1 VTDVQEDFMEPLNP
15 WFGKAAIVGIIAT
28 IAVIRAPFGSQSRKI
43 PIATNL
49 RSPRETFVLALAW
62 LGSMILPLLWVFYS
76 PLFAIAEYPLNPAI
90 FAVGVIVA
98 ASGLWLFRQ
107 SHIELGKNWSIS
119 LDLREGHQLVTSGLY
134 RYVRHPMYTSI
145 FLYALGQVLVV
156 PNWIVGPA
164 NLVAFF
170 VLFAVR
176 VQPEERMM
184 ADKFGDQYRNY
195 LVRTKRLIPGIW

>member
-1 VTDVQEDFMEPLNP
+1 
-15 WFGKAAIVGIIAT
+15 
-28 IAVIRAPFGSQSRKI
+28 
-43 PIATNL
+43 
-49 RSPRETFVLALAW
+49 
-62 LGSMILPLLWVFYS
+62 MILPLLWVFS
-76 PLFAIAEYPLNPAI
+76 PLFAIAEYPLNSVI
-90 FAVGVIVA
+90 FAAGVLVA

-119 LDLREGHQLVTSGLY
+119 LDLREGHQFVTSGLY
-134 RYVRHPMYTSI
+134 RHLRHPMYTSI
-145 FLYALGQVLVV
+145 FLCALGQALVV

-184 ADKFGDQYRNY
+184 AEKFGDQYRSY
-195 LVRTKRLIPGIW
+195 LAKTKRLIPGIW

>member
-1 VTDVQEDFMEPLNP
+1 MQPLNP
-15 WFGKAAIVGIIAT
+15 WFGKAAIVGIIAA
-28 IAVIRAPFGSQSRKI
+28 IIVIRAPFGRQSRKI
-43 PIATNL
+43 PIAASH
-49 RSPRETFVLALAW
+49 RSPRETVVLALAW
-62 LGSMILPLLWVFYS
+62 LGSMILPLLWVFS
-76 PLFAIAEYPLNPAI
+76 PLFAIAEYPLNSVI
-90 FAVGVIVA
+90 FAAGVLVA

-134 RYVRHPMYTSI
+134 RHLRHPMYTSI
-145 FLYALGQVLVV
+145 FLCALGQALVV

-170 VLFAVR
+170 VLFTVR

-184 ADKFGDQYRNY
+184 AEKFGDQYGSY
-195 LVRTKRLIPGIW
+195 LAKTKRLIPGIW

>member
-1 VTDVQEDFMEPLNP
+1 MQPLNP
-15 WFGKAAIVGIIAT
+15 WFGKAAIVGIIAA
-28 IAVIRAPFGSQSRKI
+28 IIVIRAPFGRQSRKI
-43 PIATNL
+43 PIAASH
-49 RSPRETFVLALAW
+49 RSPRETVVLALAW
-62 LGSMILPLLWVFYS
+62 LGSMILPLLWVFS
-76 PLFAIAEYPLNPAI
+76 PLFAIAEYPLNSVI
-90 FAVGVIVA
+90 FAAGVLVA

-134 RYVRHPMYTSI
+134 RHLRHPMYTSI
-145 FLYALGQVLVV
+145 FLCALGQALVV

-184 ADKFGDQYRNY
+184 AEKFGDQYRSY
-195 LVRTKRLIPGIW
+195 LAKTKRLIPGIW

>member
-1 VTDVQEDFMEPLNP
+1 VQPLNP
-15 WFGKAAIVGIIAT
+15 WFGKAAIVGIIAA
-28 IAVIRAPFGSQSRKI
+28 IIVIRAPFGRQSRKI
-43 PIATNL
+43 PIAASH
-49 RSPRETFVLALAW
+49 RSPRETVVLALAW
-62 LGSMILPLLWVFYS
+62 LGSMILPLLWLFS
-76 PLFAIAEYPLNPAI
+76 PLFAIAEYPLNSVI
-90 FAVGVIVA
+90 FAAGVLVA

-134 RYVRHPMYTSI
+134 RHLRHPMYTSI
-145 FLYALGQVLVV
+145 FLCALGQALVV

-170 VLFAVR
+170 VLFTVR

-184 ADKFGDQYRNY
+184 AEKFGDQYRSY
-195 LVRTKRLIPGIW
+195 LAKTKRLIPGIW

>member
-1 VTDVQEDFMEPLNP
+1 VQPLNP
-15 WFGKAAIVGIIAT
+15 WFGKAAILGILAAI
-28 IAVIRAPFGSQSRKI
+28 IVIRAPFGRQSRKI
-43 PIATNL
+43 PIAASH
-49 RSPRETFVLALAW
+49 RSPRETVVLALAW
-62 LGSMILPLLWVFYS
+62 LGSMILPLLWVFS
-76 PLFAIAEYPLNPAI
+76 PLFAIADYPLNSVI
-90 FAVGVIVA
+90 FAAGVLVA

-107 SHIELGKNWSIS
+107 SHIELGKNWSMS

-134 RYVRHPMYTSI
+134 RHLRHPMYTSI
-145 FLYALGQVLVV
+145 FLCALGQALVV

-184 ADKFGDQYRNY
+184 AEKFGDQYRSY
-195 LVRTKRLIPGIW
+195 LAKTKRLIPGIW

>member
-1 VTDVQEDFMEPLNP
+1 VQPLNP
-15 WFGKAAIVGIIAT
+15 WFGKAAIVGIIAA
-28 IAVIRAPFGSQSRKI
+28 IIVIRAPFGRQSRKI
-43 PIATNL
+43 PIAASH
-49 RSPRETFVLALAW
+49 RSPRETVVLALAW
-62 LGSMILPLLWVFYS
+62 LGSMILPLLWVFS
-76 PLFAIAEYPLNPAI
+76 PLFAIAEYPLNSVI
-90 FAVGVIVA
+90 FAAGVLVA

-134 RYVRHPMYTSI
+134 RHLRHPMYTSI
-145 FLYALGQVLVV
+145 FLCALGQALVV

-184 ADKFGDQYRNY
+184 AEKFGDQYGSY
-195 LVRTKRLIPGIW
+195 LAKTKRLIPGIW

>member
-1 VTDVQEDFMEPLNP
+1 MEPLNP
-15 WFGKAAIVGIIAT
+15 WFGKAAILGIIAA
-28 IAVIRAPFGSQSRKI
+28 IIVIRAPFGSQSRKI
-43 PIATNL
+43 PIAANH
-49 RSPRETFVLALAW
+49 RGPRETVVLALAW
-62 LGSMILPLLWVFYS
+62 LGSMILPLIWVFS
-76 PLFAIAEYPLNPAI
+76 PLFAMAEYPLNPAV
-90 FAVGVIVA
+90 FAGGVLVA

-134 RYVRHPMYTSI
+134 RHVRHPMYTSI
-145 FLYALGQVLVV
+145 FLYALGQALVV

-176 VQPEERMM
+176 VQSEEKMM
-184 ADKFGDQYRNY
+184 ADKFGDEYRNY
-195 LVRTKRLIPGIW
+195 LTKTKRLVPGIW

>member
-1 VTDVQEDFMEPLNP
+1 VQPLNP
-15 WFGKAAIVGIIAT
+15 WFGKAAIVGIIAA
-28 IAVIRAPFGSQSRKI
+28 IIVIRAPFGRQSRKI
-43 PIATNL
+43 PIAASH
-49 RSPRETFVLALAW
+49 RSPRETVVLALAW
-62 LGSMILPLLWVFYS
+62 LGSMILPLLWVFS
-76 PLFAIAEYPLNPAI
+76 PLFAIAEYPLNSVI
-90 FAVGVIVA
+90 FAAGVLVA

-134 RYVRHPMYTSI
+134 RHLRHPMYTSI
-145 FLYALGQVLVV
+145 FLCALGQALVV

-184 ADKFGDQYRNY
+184 AEKFGDQYRSY
-195 LVRTKRLIPGIW
+195 LAKTKRLIPGIW

>member
-1 VTDVQEDFMEPLNP
+1 
-15 WFGKAAIVGIIAT
+15 
-28 IAVIRAPFGSQSRKI
+28 VIRAPFGRQSRKI
-43 PIATNL
+43 PIAASH
-49 RSPRETFVLALAW
+49 RSPRETVVLALAW
-62 LGSMILPLLWVFYS
+62 LGSMILPLLWVFS
-76 PLFAIAEYPLNPAI
+76 PLFAIAEYPLNSVI
-90 FAVGVIVA
+90 FAAGVLVA

-119 LDLREGHQLVTSGLY
+119 LDLREGHQFVTSGLY
-134 RYVRHPMYTSI
+134 RHLRHPMYTSI
-145 FLYALGQVLVV
+145 FLCALGQALVV

-184 ADKFGDQYRNY
+184 AEKFGDQYRSY
-195 LVRTKRLIPGIW
+195 LAKTKRLIPGIW

>member
-1 VTDVQEDFMEPLNP
+1 MQPLNS
-15 WFGKAAIVGIIAT
+15 WFGKAAIVGIIAA
-28 IAVIRAPFGSQSRKI
+28 IIVIRAPFGRQSRKI
-43 PIATNL
+43 PIAASH
-49 RSPRETFVLALAW
+49 RSPRETVVLALAW
-62 LGSMILPLLWVFYS
+62 LGSMILPLLWVFS
-76 PLFAIAEYPLNPAI
+76 PLFAIAEYPLNSVT
-90 FAVGVIVA
+90 FAAGVLVA

-119 LDLREGHQLVTSGLY
+119 LDLREGHQFVTSGLY
-134 RYVRHPMYTSI
+134 RHLRHPMYTSI
-145 FLYALGQVLVV
+145 FLCALGQALVV

-184 ADKFGDQYRNY
+184 AEKFGDQYRSY
-195 LVRTKRLIPGIW
+195 LAKTKRLIPGIW

>member
-1 VTDVQEDFMEPLNP
+1 VEPLNP
-15 WFGKAAIVGIIAT
+15 WFGKAALLGIIAA
-28 IAVIRAPFGSQSRKI
+28 IAVIRAPFGRQSRKI
-43 PIATNL
+43 PIVASH
-49 RSPRETFVLALAW
+49 RGPRETVVLALAW
-62 LGSMILPLLWVFYS
+62 LGSMILPLLWVFS
-76 PLFAIAEYPLNPAI
+76 PLFAVADYPLNSAV
-90 FAVGVIVA
+90 FATGVLVA

-134 RYVRHPMYTSI
+134 RHVRHPMYTSI
-145 FLYALGQVLVV
+145 FLYALGQALVV

-176 VQPEERMM
+176 VQSEENMM
-184 ADKFGDQYRNY
+184 AEKFGDQYRNY
-195 LVRTKRLIPGIW
+195 LAKTKRLIPGIW

>member
-1 VTDVQEDFMEPLNP
+1 MEPLNP
-15 WFGKAAIVGIIAT
+15 WFGKAAILGIIAA
-28 IAVIRAPFGSQSRKI
+28 IVVIRAPFGSQSRRI
-43 PIATNL
+43 PIAADH
-49 RSPRETFVLALAW
+49 RGPRETAVLALAW
-62 LGSMILPLLWVFYS
+62 LGSMILPLLWVFS
-76 PLFAIAEYPLNPAI
+76 PLFAIAEYPLIPVV
-90 FAVGVIVA
+90 FASGVIVA
-98 ASGLWLFRQ
+98 ASGLWLFRR

-134 RYVRHPMYTSI
+134 RHVRHPMYTSI
-145 FLYALGQVLVV
+145 FLYALGQALVV

-176 VQPEERMM
+176 VQSEEQMM

-195 LVRTKRLIPGIW
+195 LAKTKRLIPGIW

>member
-1 VTDVQEDFMEPLNP
+1 MQPLNP
-15 WFGKAAIVGIIAT
+15 WFGKAAIVGIIAA
-28 IAVIRAPFGSQSRKI
+28 IIVIRAPFGRQSRKI
-43 PIATNL
+43 PIAASH
-49 RSPRETFVLALAW
+49 RSPRETVVLALAW
-62 LGSMILPLLWVFYS
+62 LGSMILPLLWVFS
-76 PLFAIAEYPLNPAI
+76 PLFAIAEYPLNSVI
-90 FAVGVIVA
+90 FAAGVLVA

-119 LDLREGHQLVTSGLY
+119 LDLREGHQFVTSGLY
-134 RYVRHPMYTSI
+134 RHLRHPMYTSI
-145 FLYALGQVLVV
+145 FLCALGQALVV

-184 ADKFGDQYRNY
+184 AEKFGDQYRSY
-195 LVRTKRLIPGIW
+195 LAKTKRLIPGIW